1 MGQKLVFDF
10 YPIILKDPC
19 NTCFFYFYP
28 IIIKDPR
35 NTDNAWIETV
45 ALHFHDEKG
54 DKVASPLLWT
64 SLYFQGGCAAS
75 SCRGRRGCN
84 LLDGTQLRD
93 QALCKVRLVVGLNLS
108 SFRLLSLQKTDHHT
122 FQPPSGCQGGCGKV
136 GGTLVNKGRPNKR
149 KSKIYTAAV
158 LGKQCIEWRWFSIG
172 DVFLCKQAN

>member
-54 DKVASPLLWT
+54 DKVASKLEAQNDLIVFPRWLRCLFMPGTTRLQSVGWN
-64 SLYFQGGCAAS
+64 SAQRSGSMQGET
-75 SCRGRRGCN
+75 RG
-84 LLDGTQLRD
+84 GTQL
-93 QALCKVRLVVGLNLS
+93 KFFLS
-108 SFRLLSLQKTDHHT
+108 PLLAKD
-122 FQPPSGCQGGCGKV
+122 
-136 GGTLVNKGRPNKR
+136 
-149 KSKIYTAAV
+149 
-158 LGKQCIEWRWFSIG
+158 
-172 DVFLCKQAN
+172 